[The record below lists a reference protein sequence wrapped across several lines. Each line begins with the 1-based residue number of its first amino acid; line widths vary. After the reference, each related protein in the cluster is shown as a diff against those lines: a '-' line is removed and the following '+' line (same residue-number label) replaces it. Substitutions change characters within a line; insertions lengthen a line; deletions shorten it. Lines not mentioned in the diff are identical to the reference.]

1 MSTSRR
7 FTPGARAGFRFRAGR
22 APSTAILAVTALVL
36 AGCGGGGGGG
46 ATTGPT
52 DSGAVGFDEAESAT
66 VKIEALGSFVDPN
79 EGALEGGWWGSGL
92 IVDESGLAVTNNHVV
107 VGAASLNVDVDGEQV
122 NAKILGSS
130 ECLDLAVIDL
140 EGDGYPFFDWYDGEI
155 KAALDV
161 WALGYPAVGDT
172 SFAVTRGI
180 VSKPDT
186 ASDTQWASV
195 EHAIEHDARIRGG
208 NSGGPLIDENGRV
221 VGVNYAGDDQ
231 NDLNLAI
238 SRDEVLSVF
247 NQLAKGRD
255 VLSLG
260 VNGVAVVGDSGA
272 SGIFVSGVASGSP
285 ADKAGVVP
293 GDIITR
299 MEGVTLATDGTMADY
314 CNILRTQG
322 TDATLAVE
330 VYRPSDGG
338 TYAGQFNGRPLEV
351 AYLPDA
357 GGTTAPS
364 DAGDLTTV
372 TDDSGKVSVQVP
384 SSWSDVNGTQY
395 TDDAG
400 NVVYD
405 VSASPDV
412 QAFYSGWDT
421 SGVSVSA
428 SQQALANQTV
438 NGILDREGAPPQS
451 AGCSNDG
458 RQPYSDALYTGSY
471 DYWYNCGGTGSTY
484 IVIAATAD
492 DGSHMIW
499 VRLQLAPGDE
509 WAIEPVVGSFMADFS

>member
-1 MSTSRR
+1 MSTNRPFGR
-7 FTPGARAGFRFRAGR
+7 ATKPGAMRRGR
-22 APSTAILAVTALVL
+22 MVAAATLAAAALGL

-46 ATTGPT
+46 TTTTAPQS
-52 DSGAVGFDEAESAT
+52 DAVGFDQAESAT

-92 IVDESGLAVTNNHVV
+92 IVDPSGIAVTNNHVV
-107 VGAASLNVDVDGEQV
+107 VGAASLNVDVDGRQV
-122 NAKILGSS
+122 TAKILGTS

-140 EGDGYPFFDWYDGEI
+140 DGDGYPFFDWYEGEI
-155 KAALDV
+155 KAALEV
-161 WALGYPAVGDT
+161 WAMGYPAVGDT

-195 EHAIEHDARIRGG
+195 DHAIEHDARIRGG
-208 NSGGPLIDENGRV
+208 NSGGPLIDERGRV

-238 SRDEVLSVF
+238 HRDEVLNVLP
-247 NQLAKGRD
+247 QLTKGRD

-260 VNGVAVVGDSGA
+260 VNGTAIVGEGGG

-285 ADKAGVVP
+285 ADAAGVVP

-351 AYLPDA
+351 AFLPDA
-357 GGTTAPS
+357 GDTSAPA

-372 TDDSGKVSVQVP
+372 SDDTGAVTVQVP
-384 SSWSDVNGTQY
+384 SSWSDVDGTQY
-395 TDDAG
+395 SDDQG
-400 NVVYD
+400 NAVYD
-405 VSASPDV
+405 VSASTDL
-412 QAFYSGWDT
+412 QAFYSGWDV

-438 NGILDREGAPPQS
+438 DGILDREGAAPQT
-451 AGCSNDG
+451 AGCANDG

-471 DYWYNCGGTGSTY
+471 DYWYNCGDTGSTY
-484 IVIAATAD
+484 IVIAANAD
-492 DGSHMIW
+492 DGTHMIW

-509 WAIEPVVGSFMADFS
+509 WAIEPVVGSFMANFS